1 MRITLEN
8 DGWSWFTTY
17 RGENHEF
24 CEHIFSQL
32 GATGNKT
39 ILTVRLKNPR
49 KSGFTKVALKKDH
62 GMWRWYIEGMENE
75 QNVFFLD
82 VTDKFFTKLFHPE
95 QTGVIWIK
103 FTPPK
108 A

>member
-1 MRITLEN
+1 MTITLEN
-8 DGWSWFTTY
+8 KTGHWLAKY
-17 RGENHEF
+17 GGEEHEF

-49 KSGFTKVALKKDH
+49 KFGFTKVALKKDH
-62 GMWRWYIEGMENE
+62 SMWRWYIEGMENK

-82 VTDKFFTKLFHPE
+82 ATDKFFTNLFRGK
-95 QTGVIWIK
+95 QIGVIWIK